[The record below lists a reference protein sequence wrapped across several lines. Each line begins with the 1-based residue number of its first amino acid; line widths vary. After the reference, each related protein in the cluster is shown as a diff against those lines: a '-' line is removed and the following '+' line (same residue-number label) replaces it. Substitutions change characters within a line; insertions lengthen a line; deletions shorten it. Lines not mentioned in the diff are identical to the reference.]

1 MKVNEILIDEKAIVD
16 KVQALAD
23 EINQKHRGEKLI
35 VIGVLKGC
43 FVFLSDLVRRL
54 DCDVQVYFMEVSSYG
69 DGTESSGVLKIKKD
83 LDIDIKGEK
92 VLIAEDIIDSGFTLS
107 KLVKN
112 LKERQPASLEI
123 CAFLSKPDRRKVS
136 IEADFTGF
144 EIPDKF
150 VVGYGLDCA
159 EQYRQLPYIGVVECD
174 DAAL

>member
-123 CAFLSKPDRRKVS
+123 CAFLSTPERRKVS

>member
-23 EINQKHRGEKLI
+23 EINQKHSGEKLI

-69 DGTESSGVLKIKKD
+69 DGTESSGVLNIKKD
-83 LDIDIKGEK
+83 LDIDIKGKK

-123 CAFLSKPDRRKVS
+123 CAFLSKPERRKVP

>member
-16 KVQALAD
+16 KVQALAS

-123 CAFLSKPDRRKVS
+123 CAFLSKPERRKVP